1 MAKKKFLI
9 INELTGTMSV
19 ENLKVKENDTF
30 EFKTA
35 RDKITFSG
43 HEIDGKSMY
52 EAKAVVNNGNEVLE
66 GYKIIDYDAKMEN
79 LKSFEDGI
87 KNSKSALSIANTIVE
102 AGMVG
107 ANTTFGD
114 DKISVEKIKNM
125 DELRDYL
132 LSKTYYARLG
142 KNDSSEIDKETYN
155 QIKSDFKAFKQNI
168 TNLEKESFELKNK
181 DGKVNRVLSDVFFN
195 KENGHSL
202 ADYVGIANNIADSF
216 DKFFEDGRND
226 YDDRKTCIA
235 ESGEYFEKVFEKNT
249 VDRAVKQ
256 EIKDKGLPRTST
268 VFAKGLVGAGV
279 DVAIGGIA
287 LIAISAPITFLPVF
301 LIGVVGRLGAFAKT
315 FAKNKKEIEKAR
327 ADIEKRIA
335 VERMERTESFYSHF
349 EKDAKIESMLS
360 KLDHKINI
368 TTNFLDKEPKLE
380 SKEIVKI
387 KKELNTDFEKTYRE
401 GFARELKLDHL
412 SLDKEGILTKFLR
425 PDLKGDDRKTANVV
439 AEKFKRIDD
448 RLQGLFDK
456 EDKIDKEKIE
466 EKEPKDEKEN
476 EKEEP
481 KQEKNTEKENE
492 KSSEKEKSPF
502 GEKYDELSK
511 DEKLEKLD
519 KLLESHNNK
528 IEDLTKKLEDK
539 NISEKDKSNMEKII
553 NERKETIEKINEEKA
568 NLGTLNKD
576 TKDEKTLSVNDFK
589 DKVDKYKDEV
599 SKIKFQSSENVRDIF
614 TKRNDL
620 INDYKNAYEKETG
633 IKLEKN
639 ESPTVS
645 ASRVVNN
652 PDKYSKDLV
661 DFANVFKDGVSYLEK
676 KNVEINQLNGYTHE
690 KQKEILEAN
699 ENKTEESKKD
709 DEFKNDSNEKND
721 DKNNN
726 SEMKSDK
733 SIEDFIKSKDDEI
746 SKLKAEISKIN
757 EKLQD
762 LEKAN
767 EKLEKENSN
776 LEQKLEKNIED
787 KLKSVEKVENS
798 DKDSETK
805 TRISKDKVN
814 AFRRL
819 HTVAKKFDVGANV
832 CEIHTKGKDVEL
844 TVSANENS
852 EIYKQAYDVEKNTTK
867 YEFNGKEFEVEGSFN
882 GNDSVFKSPKQMDML
897 FDKAGLDTSEAEHV
911 MAFLAIGNALENKN
925 DLLFDKEG
933 NVSLSKKND
942 EKVKDVLDSLEAVG
956 FSKIDDLKEAL
967 EISSQDEVIE
977 KDHDDFEVISSEED
991 INYEDYDIELDPE
1004 TLALIE
1010 EASENPEAF
1019 TIENDDYNDE
1029 SDLDF

>member
-19 ENLKVKENDTF
+19 ENLKVGENDTF

-43 HEIDGKSMY
+43 HEIDGRSMY

-114 DKISVEKIKNM
+114 DKISIEKIKNM

-168 TNLEKESFELKNK
+168 TDLEKDSFELKNK

-216 DKFFEDGRND
+216 DKYFEDGRND

-268 VFAKGLVGAGV
+268 AFAKGLVGAGV

-327 ADIEKRIA
+327 ADIEKRVA

-349 EKDAKIESMLS
+349 EKDAKIESMLT
-360 KLDHKINI
+360 KLDHKINV

-387 KKELNTDFEKTYRE
+387 KKELNADFEKTYRE
-401 GFARELKLDHL
+401 GFARELKLERL
-412 SLDKEGILTKFLR
+412 NLDKEGILTKFLR
-425 PDLKGDDRKTANVV
+425 PDLKGDEKKIANVV

-456 EDKIDKEKIE
+456 EDKTDKENSE
-466 EKEPKDEKEN
+466 ETESKDEKEN
-476 EKEEP
+476 EKE
-481 KQEKNTEKENE
+481 
-492 KSSEKEKSPF
+492 KSPF
-502 GEKYDELSK
+502 GSKYDELSK
-511 DEKLEKLD
+511 DEKIEKLD
-519 KLLESHNNK
+519 KMLESHNNK
-528 IEDLTKKLEDK
+528 IDDLSKKLEDK

-553 NERKETIEKINEEKA
+553 AERKEAIEKINEEKS
-568 NLGTLNKD
+568 NLGVLNKD
-576 TKDEKTLSVNDFK
+576 TKDEKALSVNDFK
-589 DKVDKYKDEV
+589 DKVEKYKDEV
-599 SKIKFQSSENVRDIF
+599 SKIKYQSKENVRDIF

-639 ESPTVS
+639 QSPTVS
-645 ASRVVNN
+645 ASSVVNN

-661 DFANVFKDGVSYLEK
+661 DFANIFKECVSFLEK

-699 ENKTEESKKD
+699 ENKVEEPKKED
-709 DEFKNDSNEKND
+709 KNDLNEKLN
-721 DKNNN
+721 DKNIN
-726 SEMKSDK
+726 SEIKLDK
-733 SIEDFIKSKDDEI
+733 SVEDYIKSKEDEI
-746 SKLKAEISKIN
+746 SKLKEEIAKIN

-776 LEQKLEKNIED
+776 LEQKLEKSIED
-787 KLKSVEKVENS
+787 KEKSAEKTENS
-798 DKDSETK
+798 SKDNENK

-814 AFRRL
+814 AFRRM
-819 HTVAKKFDVGANV
+819 HTVAKKFDVGTNV
-832 CEIHTKGKDVEL
+832 CEIHTKGTDIEL

-852 EIYKQAYDVEKNTTK
+852 EVYKQTYDVEKKCTK
-867 YEFNGKEFEVEGSFN
+867 YEFNGKEFEVEGTFN
-882 GNDSVFKSPKQMDML
+882 GNDSIFKSPKQMDML
-897 FDKAGLDTSEAEHV
+897 FDKAGLDSSEAEHV

-925 DLLFDKEG
+925 DLIFDKDG
-933 NVSLSKKND
+933 NVSLSEKNN
-942 EKVKDVLDSLEAVG
+942 EKVKDVLDSLEVAG

-967 EISSQDEVIE
+967 EISSLEDKIE
-977 KDHDDFEVISSEED
+977 KGHDDFEVISSEDD
-991 INYEDYDIELDPE
+991 INYEDYNIELDPE

-1010 EASENPEAF
+1010 EANENPEAF

-1029 SDLDF
+1029 TDLDF